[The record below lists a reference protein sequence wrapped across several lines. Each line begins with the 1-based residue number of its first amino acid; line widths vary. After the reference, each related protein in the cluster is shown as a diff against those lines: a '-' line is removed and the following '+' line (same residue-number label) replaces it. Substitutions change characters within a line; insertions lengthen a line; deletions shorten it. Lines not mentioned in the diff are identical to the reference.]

1 MEVIREC
8 RLPAASHRLSKVP
21 SAHQEA
27 GKMLE
32 WVRQKL
38 QRVRNRL
45 DSLPYIGPLIARVAD
60 IERTVLVELILGA
73 AALFVFAKIANEV
86 GQGDTRAFDEWL
98 LLSLRTPGDPAVP
111 IGPKRVQELMRDITA
126 LGSTGVLTI
135 MILSV
140 AGFLAMTR
148 KGHAAILVLVSV
160 VGGTLISQTMKF
172 AFARP
177 RPDLVPHGAEVYTAS
192 FPSGHSMMSAV
203 VYLTLGAL
211 LARTQPD
218 RSVKVYI
225 MTIAVALTMM
235 VGISRVYLGVHWP
248 TDVLAGWSLG
258 GLWALLCW
266 IVMVWLQRRGNV
278 EGETAST

>member
-1 MEVIREC
+1 
-8 RLPAASHRLSKVP
+8 
-21 SAHQEA
+21 
-27 GKMLE
+27 MLG
-32 WVRQKL
+32 WARQHL
-38 QRVRNRL
+38 QQVRNRL
-45 DSLPYIGPLIARVAD
+45 DGVPYVGPLIARVAD
-60 IERTVLVELILGA
+60 IERTVLVVVILGA
-73 AALFVFAKIANEV
+73 AALFTFAKIANEV
-86 GQGDTRAFDEWL
+86 GQGETRAFDEWL
-98 LLSLRTPGDPAVP
+98 LLSLRTPGDPANP

-135 MILSV
+135 MVLSV
-140 AGFLAMTR
+140 VGFLAMTR

-160 VGGTLISQTMKF
+160 VGGTLLSQTMKF

-218 RSVKVYI
+218 RGVKVYI
-225 MTIAVALTMM
+225 MTIAVVLPAL

-258 GLWALLCW
+258 GVWAQLCW
-266 IVMVWLQRRGNV
+266 LVMVWLQRRGDV
-278 EGETAST
+278 ESESAHS